1 MKVVV
6 RVFSSLHSA
15 LFLRSSLGGNVRI
28 DIDFTVS
35 RFDIDFIF

>member
-15 LFLRSSLGGNVRI
+15 LFLRSSLGGNVHI
-28 DIDFTVS
+28 DIDFIVNC
-35 RFDIDFIF
+35 FDIDFVF